1 MMTYPLIQ
9 LEVWESA
16 TRSPTTF
23 AVYPSMTLVQ
33 RISTAWEFKHHPL
46 TLWSPSKPGH
56 AKYCTIS
63 GAIQSLLRD
72 HRRHVRNEDLR
83 TELDYYSKKYDE
95 EREMEPKLV
104 RVREA
109 TSVLRIRSP
118 HVRRHKGRVVE
129 FKDALNRDGSKTER
143 ESDGRRT
150 TLF

>member
-1 MMTYPLIQ
+1 MGI
-9 LEVWESA
+9 
-16 TRSPTTF
+16 R
-23 AVYPSMTLVQ
+23 
-33 RISTAWEFKHHPL
+33 H
-46 TLWSPSKPGH
+46 SKPND
-56 AKYCTIS
+56 
-63 GAIQSLLRD
+63 LRGVPFDDTSVEDIKAWSCQILHNQWRHPD